1 MLERLISFASPDGDA
16 YGAVALTGAD
26 TGAAFTGDGAQGHSI
41 DDGAAERGDGAI
53 RLSCSGAGDLVLGIA
68 AGTSPLGFE
77 TADGRTASVQAVGVS
92 GDLPGGGSFEG
103 PGVSWSFAGGQA
115 PAAVRTL
122 WSLLSDGSLLVLF
135 AIRDPG
141 AGNHEAET
149 LGAGLIQRDGSVE
162 SYSQPLLSTEYDA
175 AGEQTRAT
183 LELWGD
189 EEAEVPT
196 RGAGKRRFGGP
207 AQLGEGTLTAARFDW
222 RLEGVGG
229 AGGYEIFSA

>member
-1 MLERLISFASPDGDA
+1 MLERLISFAASDGDV
-16 YGAVALTGAD
+16 YGAIALTGEDA
-26 TGAAFTGDGAQGHSI
+26 GAAFTGDGSATHSI
-41 DDGAAERGDGAI
+41 DDAAAERGDGAI
-53 RLSCSGAGDLVLGIA
+53 RFPAEGGDLVLGIA

-77 TADGRTASVQAVGVS
+77 TQDGRTVSVQAVGVS

-103 PGVSWSFAGGQA
+103 PGVSWTFEGGPS

-122 WSLLSDGSLLVLF
+122 WSLQADGSLLVLF
-135 AIRDPG
+135 AVRDAG
-141 AGNHEAET
+141 AGNHEDET
-149 LGAGLIQRDGSVE
+149 LGAALIERDGKVE
-162 SYSQPLLSTEYDA
+162 SYAQPLLSTEYEA

-196 RGAGKRRFGGP
+196 RGAGKRRFGGA
-207 AQLGEGTLTAARFDW
+207 AQLGDSNLVAARFDW

-229 AGGYEIFSA
+229 TGGYEIFTA